1 MKYRQPAGKTGR
13 AIFVRLYPVCHH
25 PRPCCQCLWTMFV
38 TFRPK
43 ISNRD
48 PVLLKLT
55 SVHPL
60 KVIFALWSL
69 ILTYLPWATLVEA
82 VAGSWHSN
90 HCSITTRSISLWK
103 YAALGWNNV
112 KRLQPKVLVKVV
124 IPMPA
129 MLITEALSLTAQNI
143 VLIPTTLIWSGSW
156 TKWNNSWKSSENAFI
171 DFK

>member
-1 MKYRQPAGKTGR
+1 MLGNHFLLQSLLIPS
-13 AIFVRLYPVCHH
+13 L
-25 PRPCCQCLWTMFV
+25 LV
-38 TFRPK
+38 TQDKIQDEDKQAKRNTTHKAKK